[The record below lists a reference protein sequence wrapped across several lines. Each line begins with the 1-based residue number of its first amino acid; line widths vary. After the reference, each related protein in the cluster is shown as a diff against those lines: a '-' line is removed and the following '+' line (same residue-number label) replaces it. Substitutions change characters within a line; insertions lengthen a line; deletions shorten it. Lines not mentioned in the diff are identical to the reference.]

1 MTQYYNYI
9 KIITDLH
16 KILMSD
22 IGKEYKSTI
31 MTMMDESV
39 YHFLESH
46 KVPQER
52 QAEFLNIMFP
62 DCPDIVAMYKTKKFN

>member
-31 MTMMDESV
+31 MVMMD
-39 YHFLESH
+39 
-46 KVPQER
+46 
-52 QAEFLNIMFP
+52 
-62 DCPDIVAMYKTKKFN
+62 